1 MKKSITN
8 GKLRIILDEDHLKN
22 TKDRLLEEWD
32 EEDLECEI
40 PLDQRTYEG
49 EINRLYQLAK
59 DIMTSA
65 EIFDYLPTTKSG
77 YFHKTKNILV
87 ADSKIRFWNEYV
99 TVGIDLKLRQKPY
112 NECSIYE
119 TPKGNGLELYL
130 EMDWYNVKPSEQS
143 IYDHSGHIHKIDSPS
158 KAKYFPL
165 QELKP
170 GYLYATKNGQSYLY
184 LGVRKIYAIP
194 KISLMPEETLYAT
207 FDWDTKSYVDLQ
219 TGQMCVLKYTKI
231 REQQLAKC
239 KTISDVFHILSDV
252 EDRKGRIKRTVEMK
266 MSLNFEKC
274 LGKFVEDDQKDQVIP
289 YTISDP
295 YKIFNTKT
303 GKEEVKTD
311 PIKLD
316 QHIDY
321 HQDPSDFIQ
330 NQKGDLQIFLSS
342 KLLKRCH
349 EYYLNQYHCTLDPE
363 KDWGISESQ
372 WAEEWKGLE
381 EKIQELIHD
390 NCLIDQLPLKRN
402 GTFPETIC
410 IWKSKLINKYEHIQY
425 GVYLYAYSV
434 REIMETFSGT
444 SIPMVPKKMAYL
456 CIDYGSITD
465 SAIFYEK

>member
-1 MKKSITN
+1 MKKIISN
-8 GKLRIILDEDHLKN
+8 GKLSIVLDEDYLKN
-22 TKDRLLEEWD
+22 NRDLLLEKWN
-32 EEDLECEI
+32 DLKEKFSIGQE
-40 PLDQRTYEG
+40 TYES
-49 EINRLYQLAK
+49 EIERLYQLANH
-59 DIMTSA
+59 IMTSVC
-65 EIFDYLPTTKSG
+65 IFDYLPTTKSG
-77 YFHKTKNILV
+77 YFHKTKNYLI
-87 ADSKIRFWNEYV
+87 ADSKAQFLDEYGM
-99 TVGIDLKLRQKPY
+99 VGVALELRPRPYHDLGHEDIP
-112 NECSIYE
+112 
-119 TPKGNGLELYL
+119 TGNGVDMYLELNWFDL
-130 EMDWYNVKPSEQS
+130 KPSEQS

-165 QELKP
+165 HELKP

-194 KISLMPEETLYAT
+194 KISLLPEETLCAT

-219 TGQMCVLKYTKI
+219 TGQMCGLKYTKT
-231 REQQLAKC
+231 REKQLAKC
-239 KTISDVFHILSDV
+239 KTISDVFHVLSDI

-295 YKIFNTKT
+295 YKIFHTKT
-303 GKEEVKTD
+303 GKEVVKTD
-311 PIKLD
+311 PIQLD

-321 HQDPSDFIQ
+321 HQDPSDFFQ
-330 NQKGDLQIFLSS
+330 NQKGDLRIFLSS

-349 EYYLNQYHCTLDPE
+349 GYYLNQYHCTLDPE
-363 KDWGISESQ
+363 KDWGVSESQ

-465 SAIFYEK
+465 PAIFYKK